1 MPTSRSPPAADAPH
15 RRRFCMHP
23 PRRAAPAAPAIASAI
38 DDLSVGYC
46 ARRRPSAQRFS
57 ALAHLWSYGLWG
69 GGSGYWGSSAATVAP
84 GHKGQPVPRTA
95 AGGNYPRT
103 AADGPMLR
111 QPHQRAPHGPRREG
125 RGGRCQR
132 DGDGRRGGVDRDP
145 GAHVVTAAWP
155 RERPGLPGTRARGVG
170 PGGAVGAMVAAILM
184 VATVVL
190 QRGRCIVSKAYRAID
205 TYTTVRLRRWLRF
218 VAS

>member
-95 AGGNYPRT
+95 AGAITPGPR
-103 AADGPMLR
+103 
-111 QPHQRAPHGPRREG
+111 QRAPCS
-125 RGGRCQR
+125 GGRTNGLR
-132 DGDGRRGGVDRDP
+132 TGPVGRAGVVGASEMATGGLVGSTVILAPTSSPPLGPENAQASQAPEPAVLAPAVPWALSRL
-145 GAHVVTAAWP
+145 HQ
-155 RERPGLPGTRARGVG
+155 LRGVG
-170 PGGAVGAMVAAILM
+170 DAK
-184 VATVVL
+184 VL
-190 QRGRCIVSKAYRAID
+190 KSLGRSSKGRHYRG
-205 TYTTVRLRRWLRF
+205 
-218 VAS
+218 